1 MAIDEKN
8 CSFWKTQ
15 KRIWRI
21 TTVGAIDESP
31 EANASYHDTDLQ
43 REISQDKAKRPSQCF
58 NAVLRNLSKQNQK
71 AG

>member
-1 MAIDEKN
+1 M
-8 CSFWKTQ
+8 
-15 KRIWRI
+15 